1 MIRPEFWERSKEL
14 TSWCNEEE
22 LNVLSKQAA
31 KALNLRMASF
41 TDKMEA
47 KDSHKRKV
55 GQRKAKE
62 AAIKHN

>member
-1 MIRPEFWERSKEL
+1 MIRGEFWGRSLYL

-31 KALNLRMASF
+31 KALNSRMASY

-47 KDSHKRKV
+47 KDRHKRKV
-55 GQRKAKE
+55 GQRKAKA